1 MLALLTKNVQGGTC
15 ECLPL
20 AAWRSVTAST
30 LSLLS
35 PNRNAQGQEEDCRK
49 RSLPGLLC
57 AATPPAH
64 THTHTQEQIQENTK
78 GRLMATGR
86 TV

>member
-1 MLALLTKNVQGGTC
+1 MSSSGRMALSNSKHVVPFIPKQKRT
-15 ECLPL
+15 
-20 AAWRSVTAST
+20 
-30 LSLLS
+30 
-35 PNRNAQGQEEDCRK
+35 GQEDCRK

-64 THTHTQEQIQENTK
+64 THTHTQERIQENMK
-78 GRLMATGR
+78 GRLMATGS